1 MYGFSYPISSFFP
14 CKTQEMQSCYSYNKF
29 LHFLAN
35 NKNIMS
41 TKSYDQFGLNNYIS
55 LVVVLFIIVII
66 LKLNASLVYL
76 QR

>member
-1 MYGFSYPISSFFP
+1 
-14 CKTQEMQSCYSYNKF
+14 
-29 LHFLAN
+29 
-35 NKNIMS
+35 MS

>member
-1 MYGFSYPISSFFP
+1 MDFHIPLVLFSHEILKRCNHVIIIISF
-14 CKTQEMQSCYSYNKF
+14 YIF
-29 LHFLAN
+29 LQMI
-35 NKNIMS
+35 KNIMS

>member
-1 MYGFSYPISSFFP
+1 MDFHIPLVLFSHEILKRCNHVILIIGFYI
-14 CKTQEMQSCYSYNKF
+14 F
-29 LHFLAN
+29 LQMIN
-35 NKNIMS
+35 NNVN
-41 TKSYDQFGLNNYIS
+41 KSYDQFGLNNYIS

>member
-1 MYGFSYPISSFFP
+1 MEFHIPLVLFSHEILKRCNHVILIIGFYI
-14 CKTQEMQSCYSYNKF
+14 F
-29 LHFLAN
+29 LQMIN
-35 NKNIMS
+35 NNVN
-41 TKSYDQFGLNNYIS
+41 KSYDQFGLNNYIS

>member
-1 MYGFSYPISSFFP
+1 MDFHIPLVLFSHEILKRCNHVILIISF
-14 CKTQEMQSCYSYNKF
+14 YIF
-29 LHFLAN
+29 LQMIN
-35 NKNIMS
+35 NNVN
-41 TKSYDQFGLNNYIS
+41 KSYDQFGLNNYIS